1 MSKEIKNCK
10 LTRRSLNPT
19 VPNFHL
25 LGQMEEDVNVSVGL
39 STPETV
45 WGQLHFKLFLTW
57 KIHFCSFFFF
67 VASYYYSA
75 PFSPFLL
82 HFEVKTIPISSW
94 IIFPFSF
101 AMNWWVLIYTYLKLI
116 FKLSL
121 ENGWMDISILGQ
133 FTDIFLNILP

>member
-1 MSKEIKNCK
+1 MP
-10 LTRRSLNPT
+10 RRSLNSSPKVLSPKIDGGGCECVCRSVHPWDCMGAASLQVILNLKT
-19 VPNFHL
+19 SL
-25 LGQMEEDVNVSVGL
+25 L
-39 STPETV
+39 
-45 WGQLHFKLFLTW
+45 LF
-57 KIHFCSFFFF
+57 FC
-67 VASYYYSA
+67 VASYCYSA

-82 HFEVKTIPISSW
+82 HFEVKTIPIFSW

-121 ENGWMDISILGQ
+121 ENGWMDIFILSQ